1 MSRILVID
9 DKQDNLIIASAMLK
23 NQIADCTLLL
33 ARTGAE
39 GIEKAKIESPD
50 VILLDILISDMDGYE
65 VCRKLKE
72 GADTNHIPVIM
83 LTAAKTGY
91 EGRIK
96 GLETGADAFLTT
108 PINESELIA
117 QVKVTLRVKKAE
129 DQLRIDKY
137 LLEKIVTERTRAL
150 EDSRRELAI
159 RNRIADIFLTVAD
172 EEVFENVMTV
182 IIEALRSRLGLFGYI
197 DAEGSLVCP
206 FMKNWQNCN
215 ISESEKAIV
224 FPPETWSGLLGKA
237 LKEKKSIRAS
247 EPFHLPQGHIPL
259 KRVLCA
265 PMLYHE
271 KAIGILIIANKEA
284 EYDEKDRMLL
294 QAMSAQ
300 IAPILYAKLQKD
312 AQEKQRRQ
320 LEDQLR
326 YTRKMEA
333 IGTLAGGIAHDFNN
347 ILAAIIGFAEL
358 ADMNIPDGPAK
369 GQIKEVVQSGYRAKH
384 IIRKLLEFSRTEK
397 EDLRPVRI
405 GAIVAEF
412 VQALKSS
419 TPSHIEVRQTIS
431 AISDTIMADPAQIR
445 QILNNLCANACQ
457 SMTSGAGILEISLSS
472 IEMEKSDTSD
482 KARSHV
488 RLAVRD
494 TGIGIKPEM
503 LERIFDPYFSTKDRY
518 EGTGLGLA
526 VVQGIVRRL
535 DGTIKVHSRIGKGS
549 VFEVFL
555 PCIEVESPQLQP
567 PDAKPLPR
575 GKEKILMV
583 DDEKPVLNLVQQM
596 LHRLGYNVLT
606 DTSPV
611 SALEIFKK
619 NPEGFDLVMTDMKMP
634 EMTGEE
640 FAKAIIGI
648 RPEIPIILCTAHR
661 EKVHGNLSAVGIKEV
676 IIKPFSM
683 RDIAYAIRRVSDAHT

>member
-23 NQIADCTLLL
+23 SQIADCTLLL
-33 ARTGAE
+33 ARTGAQ
-39 GIEKAKIESPD
+39 GIEKAKSESPD

-72 GADTNHIPVIM
+72 DPAINHIPVIM

-159 RNRIADIFLTVAD
+159 RNRIANIFLTVEH

-182 IIEALRSRLGLFGYI
+182 IIDALRSRLGLFGYI
-197 DAEGSLVCP
+197 DSEGSLICP
-206 FMKNWQNCN
+206 FMKNWQDCG
-215 ISESEKAIV
+215 ISESEKAMI
-224 FPPETWSGLLGKA
+224 FPPETWIGLWGKA
-237 LKEKKSIRAS
+237 LKEKKTIRAY
-247 EPFHLPQGHIPL
+247 EPFHLPDGHIPL
-259 KRVLCA
+259 KHVLCS

-271 KAIGILIIANKEA
+271 KAIGILIIANKETD
-284 EYDEKDRMLL
+284 YDEKDRLLL
-294 QAMSAQ
+294 QAVSAQ
-300 IAPILYAKLQKD
+300 IAPILHAKLQKD
-312 AQEKQRRQ
+312 AQEKQRRH

-358 ADMNIPDGPAK
+358 AGMNIPDGVAK
-369 GQIKEVVQSGYRAKH
+369 GQIREVVQSGYRAKH
-384 IIRKLLEFSRTEK
+384 IIRKLLDFSRTEK

-405 GAIVAEF
+405 GAIVAESL
-412 VQALKSS
+412 QTLKPSF
-419 TPSHIEVRQTIS
+419 PSHIEVSQTIS

-445 QILNNLCANACQ
+445 QILSDLCANACQ
-457 SMTSGAGILEISLSS
+457 AMPSGAGTLEISLSS
-472 IEMEKSDTSD
+472 VEIENSETPD
-482 KARSHV
+482 KARSYV

-494 TGIGIKPEM
+494 TGVGIKPEM

-535 DGTIKVHSRIGKGS
+535 DGTINVQSQVGIGS
-549 VFEVFL
+549 TFEVFL
-555 PCIEVESPQLQP
+555 PCIEVESPQLQT
-567 PDAKPLPR
+567 PDVKPLPR

-596 LHRLGYNVLT
+596 LYRLGYDVVINT
-606 DTSPV
+606 NPA
-611 SALEIFKK
+611 SALEIFRK
-619 NPEGFDLVMTDMKMP
+619 NPEDFDLVMTDMKMP

-640 FAKAIIGI
+640 FARAIIAI
-648 RPEIPIILCTAHR
+648 RPEVPIILCTAHR
-661 EKVHGNLSAVGIKEV
+661 EKLHGKLSDAGIKEV

-683 RDIAYAIRRVSDAHT
+683 RDIAYAIRRVSDAHA